1 MLEYGTE
8 SGKYITQALDDV
20 LSSRHLRHFV
30 REILS
35 GKRSIL
41 ELLVELL
48 HVGDILR
55 SEALSFKLFGGHLRH
70 AVGRFRYGFL
80 KNIGGNPTVFQ
91 RLLEASV
98 LLDNIVNG
106 DSVALRRL
114 FDDVLEAIDIG
125 DAFVD
130 QLTPPRAKAFLQQL
144 VSRVG
149 HVVDYVRQHVGNRSP
164 QLLGF
169 FEVAK
174 DRLPCLGPSGSERF
188 PQRIDELRER
198 LHLGGGIP
206 SGLSHVGD
214 GFGLFLGVSLT
225 DQILDGVVVLLGR
238 IDSEGELVQ
247 GLGQNLSGEPALLKR
262 VSE

>member
-1 MLEYGTE
+1 M
-8 SGKYITQALDDV
+8 
-20 LSSRHLRHFV
+20 LSSGYAGQFV
-30 REILS
+30 GEILS
-35 GKRSIL
+35 RQRTVL

-70 AVGRFRYGFL
+70 AIGCFRYGFL

-91 RLLEASV
+91 RLLETAV
-98 LLDNIVNG
+98 LLDNIVN
-106 DSVALRRL
+106 SHAMALGRCL
-114 FDDVLEAIDIG
+114 DDVLEATDIG
-125 DAFVD
+125 DAFVN

-206 SGLSHVGD
+206 SGFSHVSD

-238 IDSEGELVQ
+238 IDSEGELIQ

>member
-1 MLEYGTE
+1 M
-8 SGKYITQALDDV
+8 
-20 LSSRHLRHFV
+20 LSSGYARHFV

-35 GKRSIL
+35 RQRTIL

-70 AVGRFRYGFL
+70 PIGRFRDGFL

-91 RLLEASV
+91 RLLETAV
-98 LLDNIVNG
+98 LLDNLVNG

-114 FDDVLEAIDIG
+114 FDDVLKPIDIG

-169 FEVAK
+169 FEVAN

-198 LHLGGGIP
+198 LHLGSGIP
-206 SGLSHVGD
+206 SGPSHVGD

-225 DQILDGVVVLLGR
+225 D
-238 IDSEGELVQ
+238 
-247 GLGQNLSGEPALLKR
+247 
-262 VSE
+262 